1 MIIIINLCLM
11 RMAGNTLH
19 LLLIILILVFSNFF
33 FLDAVPILPS
43 EDPKLIYL
51 SINLK
56 NGTIS
61 DLVHAEALLCF
72 VITGGRSLLHA
83 SQDIVASRSIHRVY
97 DHILP
102 CLSTF

>member
-56 NGTIS
+56 MV
-61 DLVHAEALLCF
+61 LFLF
-72 VITGGRSLLHA
+72 
-83 SQDIVASRSIHRVY
+83 
-97 DHILP
+97 
-102 CLSTF
+102 

>member
-11 RMAGNTLH
+11 RMAGNTLR
-19 LLLIILILVFSNFF
+19 LFLIILVFSNFF

-61 DLVHAEALLCF
+61 VLVHAEALIALFCDY
-72 VITGGRSLLHA
+72 RKKK
-83 SQDIVASRSIHRVY
+83 SIA
-97 DHILP
+97 
-102 CLSTF
+102 C

>member
-11 RMAGNTLH
+11 RMAGNTLR
-19 LLLIILILVFSNFF
+19 LFLIILVFSNFF

-61 DLVHAEALLCF
+61 VLVHAESLLCF
-72 VITGGRSLLHA
+72 VITGRRNLLHA

-97 DHILP
+97 DQILP
-102 CLSTF
+102 CLCTF